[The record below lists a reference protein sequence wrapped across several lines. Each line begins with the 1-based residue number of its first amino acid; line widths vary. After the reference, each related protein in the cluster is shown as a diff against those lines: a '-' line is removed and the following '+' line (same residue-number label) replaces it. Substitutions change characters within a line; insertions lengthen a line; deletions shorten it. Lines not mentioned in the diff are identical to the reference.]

1 MPPAPR
7 SLIHS
12 LRSLVVGAAAA
23 FAAIVAAIA
32 PANATGWPQF
42 HGGPSRVGVNPDE
55 RRLTRTNVHRLRIA
69 WHHGTGSST
78 EGINSSP
85 VVAGGV
91 VYVGSDD
98 GRVYAFRSRGG
109 SQLWSSSTG
118 GTVRSTPA
126 VEGTRVFVGS
136 SDGYLYAFR
145 TDDGNRL
152 WRQDLGGAVTSP
164 PLVDKGTVYVGSR
177 GGTFYALRADTGA
190 VLWSYDTWAVWDG
203 AAYHNGTVFVGSD
216 QQELFAFDAGSGDLR
231 WKATTH
237 GRVRCTPAVSG
248 GRVFVGSDQGRLYA
262 FDESSG
268 NQRWH
273 ATAVA
278 PGDGVVRSAPA
289 VAQGS
294 VFVTTGETTTPM
306 AGHALAFHVRNG
318 NRIWRSSLADY
329 STSSPA
335 FANGVLYL
343 GSFDHR
349 LYAFGSRSGRELWTS
364 GWGTLGRGIS
374 GSPSVV
380 GGKVFIGVRDGS
392 LYAFGIRR

>member
-1 MPPAPR
+1 MAPSPR

-12 LRSLVVGAAAA
+12 PRSLVVGAAA
-23 FAAIVAAIA
+23 FAAIVAAMV
-32 PANATGWPQF
+32 PARATDWPQF
-42 HGGPSRVGVNPDE
+42 HGAPSRVGVNPDE
-55 RRLTRTNVHRLRIA
+55 RRLTRTDVHRLRVM
-69 WHHGTGSST
+69 WHRATGSST

-85 VVAGGV
+85 VVAGGS

-98 GRVYAFRSRGG
+98 ESVYAFGAGGG
-109 SQLWSSSTG
+109 SELWSSPTG

-145 TDDGNRL
+145 TDTGRRL
-152 WRQDLGGAVTSP
+152 WKQDLGGAVTSP
-164 PLVDKGTVYVGSR
+164 PLVDNGTVFVGSR

-216 QQELFAFDAGSGDLR
+216 QQQFFAFDAATGDVR
-231 WKATTH
+231 WTASTR

-268 NQRWH
+268 DQLWH
-273 ATAVA
+273 ANAVA

-306 AGHALAFHVRNG
+306 AGHVLAFNVRNG

-349 LYAFGSRSGRELWTS
+349 LYAFASRTGRELWTS
-364 GWGTLGRGIS
+364 GWGTLPRGIS

-380 GGKVFIGVRDGS
+380 GGKVYIGVRDGS
-392 LYAFGIRR
+392 LYAFGIPR